1 MPTASGTATASEFR
15 SAIQRLL
22 ILPLSIFLT
31 VRQNAEPGLGS
42 APAVIRRFSCTF
54 PNLSD
59 LFFVTLKEL
68 SNPETHSLA
77 IEVKDLCKTYKNNV
91 KALDGLNLRVASGS
105 IFALLGPNGAG
116 KSTTIKIL
124 TTLSRPDSGEASV
137 AGIDVLRDPELVR
150 RLIGCVAQKS
160 GVDEGCTGRE
170 NLTLQGQ
177 LHGLHGADLKQRVD
191 ILLSRFSLT
200 DASARVASTYS
211 GGMKRKLD
219 IAMGLIHR
227 PRVLFLDE
235 PTTGL
240 DPEARA
246 ELWEEIGRLSA
257 EGLSILLT
265 THYLE
270 EADRLAQNIAIIDRG
285 HVVAEG
291 TAEGLKGELRG
302 DSVEVELAESVPAE
316 TINAALQNISVLS
329 DVQVSAK
336 TLHARAEHG
345 ATAVPPMLVALE
357 AAGVKV
363 ASVKVARPT
372 LDDVYLRHTGKT
384 FQQAEAQQVTR

>member
-1 MPTASGTATASEFR
+1 
-15 SAIQRLL
+15 
-22 ILPLSIFLT
+22 
-31 VRQNAEPGLGS
+31 
-42 APAVIRRFSCTF
+42 
-54 PNLSD
+54 
-59 LFFVTLKEL
+59 L
-68 SNPETHSLA
+68 SNTDSSSFA
-77 IEVKDLCKTYKNNV
+77 IEVRDLRKTYRGSV
-91 KALDGLNLRVASGS
+91 KALDGLNLSVSAGS

-124 TTLSRPDSGEASV
+124 TTLSRPDSGEARV
-137 AGIDVLRDPELVR
+137 AGIDVLREPQRVR
-150 RLIGCVAQKS
+150 RSIGCVAQKS
-160 GVDEGCTGRE
+160 GVDDNCTGRE

-177 LHGLHGADLKQRVD
+177 LHDLHGSELNQRVNK
-191 ILLSRFSLT
+191 LLERFSLQT
-200 DASARVASTYS
+200 AAERVASTYS

-227 PRVLFLDE
+227 PRVLFMDE

-246 ELWEEIGRLSA
+246 ELWEEIGNLSA

-285 HVVAEG
+285 RVVAEG
-291 TAEGLKGELRG
+291 TAEALKGELRG
-302 DSVEVELAESVPAE
+302 DSVEVELAEPTLAE
-316 TINAALQNISVLS
+316 TIHSALQNVSVLS
-329 DVQVSAK
+329 EVRVSAK
-336 TLHARAEHG
+336 TVYARAEHG

-384 FQQAEAQQVTR
+384 FQQAEAQVDQ

>member
-1 MPTASGTATASEFR
+1 MSNSE
-15 SAIQRLL
+15 SS
-22 ILPLSIFLT
+22 P
-31 VRQNAEPGLGS
+31 
-42 APAVIRRFSCTF
+42 
-54 PNLSD
+54 
-59 LFFVTLKEL
+59 
-68 SNPETHSLA
+68 LA
-77 IEVKDLCKTYKNNV
+77 IEVRGLSKTYKNSV
-91 KALDGLNLRVASGS
+91 KALDGLNLIVPSGS

-124 TTLSRPDSGEASV
+124 TTLCRPDSGEARV
-137 AGIDVLRDPELVR
+137 AGIDVLREPQRVR
-150 RLIGCVAQKS
+150 RAIGCVAQKS
-160 GVDEGCTGRE
+160 GVDESCTGRE

-177 LHGLHGADLKQRVD
+177 LHHLHGADLKQRVET
-191 ILLSRFSLT
+191 LLSRFSLINA
-200 DASARVASTYS
+200 ASRLASTYS
-211 GGMKRKLD
+211 GGMKRRLD

-227 PRVLFLDE
+227 PQVLFLDE

-240 DPEARA
+240 DPEARV

-270 EADRLAQNIAIIDRG
+270 EADRLAQNVAIIDRG
-285 HVVAEG
+285 RVVAEG
-291 TAEGLKGELRG
+291 TAESLKGELRG
-302 DSVEVELAESVPAE
+302 DSVEVELAEAASTEA
-316 TINAALQNISVLS
+316 ISAALQNTVVVS
-329 DVQVSAK
+329 DLRVSGK
-336 TLHARAEHG
+336 TVYARAEQG

-384 FQQAEAQQVTR
+384 IQQAEAQVNQ

>member
-1 MPTASGTATASEFR
+1 
-15 SAIQRLL
+15 
-22 ILPLSIFLT
+22 
-31 VRQNAEPGLGS
+31 
-42 APAVIRRFSCTF
+42 
-54 PNLSD
+54 
-59 LFFVTLKEL
+59 
-68 SNPETHSLA
+68 
-77 IEVKDLCKTYKNNV
+77 V
-91 KALDGLNLRVASGS
+91 KALDGLSLSVSSGS

-124 TTLSRPDSGEASV
+124 TTLSRPDSGEAFV
-137 AGIDVLRDPELVR
+137 AGVDVLREPQRVR

-160 GVDEGCTGRE
+160 GVDENCTGRE

-177 LHGLHGADLKQRVD
+177 LHGLHGVDLKQRVD
-191 ILLSRFSLT
+191 ALLERFSL
-200 DASARVASTYS
+200 ASAAARVASTYS

-227 PRVLFLDE
+227 PQVLFLDE

-240 DPEARA
+240 DPEARV
-246 ELWEEIGRLSA
+246 ELWDEIGRLSA

-270 EADRLAQNIAIIDRG
+270 EADRLAQNIAIIDKG

-291 TAEGLKGELRG
+291 TAEALKGELRG
-302 DSVEVELAESVPAE
+302 DSVEVELVEAASAEVI
-316 TINAALQNISVLS
+316 TAALQNVAVVRE
-329 DVQVSAK
+329 VQVSGK
-336 TLHARAEHG
+336 SVYARAEHG

-357 AAGVKV
+357 LAGVKV

-384 FQQAEAQQVTR
+384 FQQAEAQQQVNQ

>member
-1 MPTASGTATASEFR
+1 MR
-15 SAIQRLL
+15 D
-22 ILPLSIFLT
+22 LT
-31 VRQNAEPGLGS
+31 
-42 APAVIRRFSCTF
+42 
-54 PNLSD
+54 
-59 LFFVTLKEL
+59 
-68 SNPETHSLA
+68 
-77 IEVKDLCKTYKNNV
+77 KTYRNSV
-91 KALDGLNLRVASGS
+91 KALDGLNLTVASGS

-124 TTLSRPDSGEASV
+124 TTLSRPDSGEAKV
-137 AGIDVLRDPELVR
+137 ASIDVLRDPQRVR
-150 RLIGCVAQKS
+150 RSIGCVAQKS
-160 GVDEGCTGRE
+160 GVDESCTGRE

-177 LHGLHGADLKQRVD
+177 LHGLHGADLKTRVD
-191 ILLSRFSLT
+191 TLLDRFSLT
-200 DASARVASTYS
+200 AAATRVASTYS

-219 IAMGLIHR
+219 IAMGVIHR
-227 PRVLFLDE
+227 PQVLFLDE

-246 ELWEEIGRLSA
+246 ELWDEISHLSA

-270 EADRLAQNIAIIDRG
+270 EADKLAQNIAIIDRG

-291 TAEGLKGELRG
+291 TAEALKGELRG
-302 DSVEVELAESVPAE
+302 DSVDVELAEPASAE
-316 TINAALQNISVLS
+316 TINASLQNITVLS

-336 TLHARAEHG
+336 TVHARAEHG

-384 FQQAEAQQVTR
+384 FQQAEAQVNQ

>member
-1 MPTASGTATASEFR
+1 MS
-15 SAIQRLL
+15 
-22 ILPLSIFLT
+22 
-31 VRQNAEPGLGS
+31 NAEPV
-42 APAVIRRFSCTF
+42 PA
-54 PNLSD
+54 
-59 LFFVTLKEL
+59 
-68 SNPETHSLA
+68 A
-77 IEVKDLCKTYKNNV
+77 IEVSDLRKTYRGSV

-124 TTLSRPDSGEASV
+124 TTLSRPDSGEARV
-137 AGIDVLRDPELVR
+137 TGIDVLREPQRVR
-150 RLIGCVAQKS
+150 RSIGCVAQKS
-160 GVDEGCTGRE
+160 GVDESCTGRE

-177 LHGLHGADLKQRVD
+177 LHGLHGTDLKQRVD
-191 ILLSRFSLT
+191 TLLERFSLSS
-200 DASARVASTYS
+200 AAARVASTYS

-227 PRVLFLDE
+227 PHVLFLDE

-240 DPEARA
+240 DPEARV

-270 EADRLAQNIAIIDRG
+270 EADRLAQNIAIIDKGR
-285 HVVAEG
+285 VVAEG
-291 TAEGLKGELRG
+291 TAEALKGELRG
-302 DSVEVELAESVPAE
+302 DSVEIDLAETASAE
-316 TINAALQNISVLS
+316 TVNAALAKIAALS
-329 DVQVSAK
+329 EVQVNGK
-336 TLHARAEHG
+336 TVYARAEHG

-357 AAGVKV
+357 AAGVRV

-384 FQQAEAQQVTR
+384 FQQAEAQQQEQQQVKR

>member
-1 MPTASGTATASEFR
+1 MSSTE
-15 SAIQRLL
+15 
-22 ILPLSIFLT
+22 T
-31 VRQNAEPGLGS
+31 VP
-42 APAVIRRFSCTF
+42 
-54 PNLSD
+54 
-59 LFFVTLKEL
+59 
-68 SNPETHSLA
+68 LA
-77 IEVKDLCKTYKNNV
+77 IEVHNLCKTYRNSV
-91 KALDGLNLRVASGS
+91 KALDGLNLTVASGS

-124 TTLSRPDSGEASV
+124 TTLSKPDSGEARV
-137 AGIDVLRDPELVR
+137 TGIDVLREPQLVR
-150 RLIGCVAQKS
+150 RSIGCVAQKS

-177 LHGLHGADLKQRVD
+177 LHDLHGADLKKRVD
-191 ILLSRFSLT
+191 TLLDRFSLSS
-200 DASARVASTYS
+200 ASARVASTYS

-246 ELWEEIGRLSA
+246 ELWEEIGHLSA

-285 HVVAEG
+285 RVVAEG
-291 TAEGLKGELRG
+291 TAEALKGELRG
-302 DSVEVELAESVPAE
+302 DSVEVELAETALAE
-316 TINAALQNISVLS
+316 AINAALQNIAILR
-329 DVQVSAK
+329 DIQVSAK
-336 TLHARAEHG
+336 TVHARAEHG
-345 ATAVPPMLVALE
+345 ASAVPQMLNALE
-357 AAGVKV
+357 SAGIKV

-384 FQQAEAQQVTR
+384 FQQAEALQEKQ

>member
-1 MPTASGTATASEFR
+1 VSSD
-15 SAIQRLL
+15 S
-22 ILPLSIFLT
+22 
-31 VRQNAEPGLGS
+31 
-42 APAVIRRFSCTF
+42 F
-54 PNLSD
+54 P
-59 LFFVTLKEL
+59 F
-68 SNPETHSLA
+68 A
-77 IEVKDLCKTYKNNV
+77 IEVSDLRKTYRNNV
-91 KALDGLNLRVASGS
+91 KALDGLNLKVASGS

-124 TTLSRPDSGEASV
+124 TTLSRPDSGEARV
-137 AGIDVLRDPELVR
+137 AGLDVLREPQRVR
-150 RLIGCVAQKS
+150 RSIGCVAQKS
-160 GVDEGCTGRE
+160 GVDDECTGRE
-170 NLTLQGQ
+170 NITLQGQ
-177 LHGLHGADLKQRVD
+177 LHGLHGLELRQRVD
-191 ILLSRFSLT
+191 SLLARFSLMS
-200 DASARVASTYS
+200 AAARVARTYS

-246 ELWEEIGRLSA
+246 DLWEEISRLSA

-270 EADRLAQNIAIIDRG
+270 EADRLARNIAIIDRG

-291 TAEGLKGELRG
+291 TAEALKGELRG
-302 DSVEVELAESVPAE
+302 DSLEVELAEPASEE
-316 TINAALQNISVLS
+316 TIKLALRDLAVVSEVKL
-329 DVQVSAK
+329 SAK

-384 FQQAEAQQVTR
+384 FQQAEAQVNQ

>member
-1 MPTASGTATASEFR
+1 
-15 SAIQRLL
+15 
-22 ILPLSIFLT
+22 
-31 VRQNAEPGLGS
+31 
-42 APAVIRRFSCTF
+42 
-54 PNLSD
+54 
-59 LFFVTLKEL
+59 L
-68 SNPETHSLA
+68 SNPEPFQFA
-77 IEVKDLCKTYKNNV
+77 IEANDLRKTYRNNV

-124 TTLSRPDSGEASV
+124 TTLSRPDSGEARV
-137 AGIDVLRDPELVR
+137 AGIDVLRDPQRVR
-150 RLIGCVAQKS
+150 RSIGCVAQKP
-160 GVDEGCTGRE
+160 GVDDECTGHE

-177 LHGLHGADLKQRVD
+177 LHGLHGSELRQRVD
-191 ILLSRFSLT
+191 SLLDRFSLT
-200 DASARVASTYS
+200 NAASRVARTYS

-219 IAMGLIHR
+219 IAMGLIHH

-246 ELWEEIGRLSA
+246 ELWVEISRLSS

-270 EADRLAQNIAIIDRG
+270 EADRLAQSIAIIDRG
-285 HVVAEG
+285 RVVAEG
-291 TAEGLKGELRG
+291 TAEALKGELRG
-302 DSVEVELAESVPAE
+302 DSLEIELAEPTSEA
-316 TINAALQNISVLS
+316 TINSALQNVAMLS
-329 DVQVSAK
+329 EFQIAAK

-384 FQQAEAQQVTR
+384 FQQAEAQVNQ

>member
-1 MPTASGTATASEFR
+1 MSNTPS
-15 SAIQRLL
+15 
-22 ILPLSIFLT
+22 
-31 VRQNAEPGLGS
+31 V
-42 APAVIRRFSCTF
+42 
-54 PNLSD
+54 PN
-59 LFFVTLKEL
+59 
-68 SNPETHSLA
+68 A
-77 IEVKDLCKTYKNNV
+77 IEVRNLTKTYRNSV
-91 KALDGLNLRVASGS
+91 KALDGLNLRVAAGS

-124 TTLSRPDSGEASV
+124 TTLCAPDSGEARV
-137 AGIDVLRDPELVR
+137 AGIDVLREPQRVR
-150 RLIGCVAQKS
+150 RSIGCVAQKS
-160 GVDEGCTGRE
+160 GVDETATGRE

-177 LHGLHGADLKQRVD
+177 LHDLRGPDLKQRVET
-191 ILLSRFSLT
+191 LLQRFSL
-200 DASARVASTYS
+200 ASAAARVASTYS

-227 PRVLFLDE
+227 PQVLFLDE

-246 ELWEEIGRLSA
+246 ELWDEIGRLSA

-270 EADRLAQNIAIIDRG
+270 EADRLAQNIAIIDSG

-291 TAEGLKGELRG
+291 TAETLKGELRG
-302 DSVEVELAESVPAE
+302 DSVEVELAEPAPPQ
-316 TINAALQNISVLS
+316 TVNAALQNLSILS
-329 DVQVSAK
+329 DLQISPK
-336 TLHARAEHG
+336 TVHARAEQG
-345 ATAVPPMLVALE
+345 ASAVPPTLMALE

-363 ASVKVARPT
+363 ASVKVSRPT

-384 FQQAEAQQVTR
+384 FQQAEAQQVSK

>member
-1 MPTASGTATASEFR
+1 
-15 SAIQRLL
+15 
-22 ILPLSIFLT
+22 LS
-31 VRQNAEPGLGS
+31 NAES
-42 APAVIRRFSCTF
+42 R
-54 PNLSD
+54 
-59 LFFVTLKEL
+59 
-68 SNPETHSLA
+68 SLA
-77 IEVKDLCKTYKNNV
+77 IEVRELSKTYRNNV
-91 KALDGLNLRVASGS
+91 KALDGLNLAVASGS

-124 TTLSRPDSGEASV
+124 TTLSKPDSGEARV
-137 AGIDVLRDPELVR
+137 AGIDVLRQPQRVR
-150 RLIGCVAQKS
+150 RSIGCVAQKS
-160 GVDEGCTGRE
+160 GVDENCSGRE

-177 LHGLHGADLKQRVD
+177 LHGLHGAELKQRVD
-191 ILLSRFSLT
+191 TLLERFSLAN
-200 DASARVASTYS
+200 ASARVARTYS

-240 DPEARA
+240 DPEARV
-246 ELWEEIGRLSA
+246 ELWEEISRLSA

-291 TAEGLKGELRG
+291 TAESLKGELRG
-302 DSVEVELAESVPAE
+302 DSVEVELTESAPAE
-316 TINAALQNISVLS
+316 TINAALGKIVVLS
-329 DVQVSAK
+329 EIQISGK
-336 TLHARAEHG
+336 TVHARAEQG

-357 AAGVKV
+357 GAGVKV
-363 ASVKVARPT
+363 AAVKVARPT

-384 FQQAEAQQVTR
+384 FQQAEAQVGG